1 MTRAA
6 TGMFG
11 VVAGFLVIWSV
22 LDQSAAL
29 LESYRGEAG
38 LLVCAIVLIVAIGVQ
53 RILFGMAPGQALRDL
68 GLRMPA
74 ARGTVAALVVSAAML
89 AFFPL
94 FAVMTGTPMVVRSDW
109 YWLLPGLF
117 AQAGIAEETTFR
129 GYLFW
134 HLRKGR
140 TFWRAAMAAAVPFVA
155 VHTLL
160 FVTLEPAVAATS
172 LALAVSMAFPL
183 SWLFER
189 SGSSVWPPALVHFTV
204 QGAVKLIEVPDDRMA
219 AMAVLWMAAA
229 AIVPWSLFLILR
241 PQAPPW
247 VAAEQG
253 PAASGGNIDAAS

>member
-1 MTRAA
+1 
-6 TGMFG
+6 
-11 VVAGFLVIWSV
+11 
-22 LDQSAAL
+22 
-29 LESYRGEAG
+29 
-38 LLVCAIVLIVAIGVQ
+38 
-53 RILFGMAPGQALRDL
+53 
-68 GLRMPA
+68 
-74 ARGTVAALVVSAAML
+74 
-89 AFFPL
+89 
-94 FAVMTGTPMVVRSDW
+94 
-109 YWLLPGLF
+109 
-117 AQAGIAEETTFR
+117 
-129 GYLFW
+129 
-134 HLRKGR
+134 
-140 TFWRAAMAAAVPFVA
+140 MAAAVPFVA

-189 SGSSVWPPALVHFTV
+189 SGNSVWPLALVHFTV

-253 PAASGGNIDAAS
+253 PAASEGNIDAAS